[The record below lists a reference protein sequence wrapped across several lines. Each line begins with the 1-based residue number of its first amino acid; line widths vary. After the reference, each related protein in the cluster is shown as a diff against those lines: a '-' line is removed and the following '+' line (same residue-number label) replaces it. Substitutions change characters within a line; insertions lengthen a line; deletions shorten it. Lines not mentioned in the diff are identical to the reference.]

1 MVAINEGGHAIG
13 FDLAI
18 NDNDAGTG
26 PLKQQLHWSG
36 INDLFWRNTKFFG
49 TLILVNRKELE

>member
-36 INDLFWRNTKFFG
+36 INDLFWRNCRFFG
-49 TLILVNRKELE
+49 TLILLNN